1 MYLRMLIATLG
12 LAASAGVALADDDA
26 AAGAQVFKKNCMVC
40 HNATEAKNKVGPT
53 LQGVVGRPVA
63 TVADFKY
70 SDAMKKFGEG
80 KTWTEDELK
89 AYLPNPRELVP
100 GTKMAFAGLKSP
112 EDIANLVAYL
122 KNPQ

>member
-1 MYLRMLIATLG
+1 MYLRMLIATLS
-12 LAASAGVALADDDA
+12 LAASAGVALADGDA

-63 TVADFKY
+63 SVADFKY

-80 KTWTEDELK
+80 RTWTEDELK
-89 AYLPNPRELVP
+89 AYLPSPKELVP

-112 EDIANLVAYL
+112 DDIANLVAYL

>member
-1 MYLRMLIATLG
+1 MYLRMLIAAAG
-12 LAASAGVALADDDA
+12 LAASAGVAMADGDA

-40 HNATEAKNKVGPT
+40 HNATEDKNKVGPT
-53 LQGVVGRPVA
+53 LHGVVGRPVA
-63 TVADFKY
+63 SVADFKY

>member
-1 MYLRMLIATLG
+1 MYLRMLIATLS
-12 LAASAGVALADDDA
+12 LAASAGVALADGDA

-63 TVADFKY
+63 SVADFKY

-89 AYLPNPRELVP
+89 AYLPNPKELVP

-112 EDIANLVAYL
+112 DDIANLVAYL